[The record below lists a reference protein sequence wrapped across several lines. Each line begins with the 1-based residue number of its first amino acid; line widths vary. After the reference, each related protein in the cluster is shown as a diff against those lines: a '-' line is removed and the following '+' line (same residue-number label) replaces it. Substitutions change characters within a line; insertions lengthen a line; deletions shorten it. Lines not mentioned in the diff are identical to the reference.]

1 MPRVGQMVLNP
12 ILLETDTRV
21 LYKKEELKG
30 VTENNL
36 SRRAKLEIQLAV
48 WPLAVPIHTYDAHI
62 RQVSFLSMHRRTSI
76 AMVVLIE
83 KCLCPCQLLQRCN
96 MMHMMHLNVQGPL
109 SHSTVSNVFVFC

>member
-1 MPRVGQMVLNP
+1 MPMVGQMVLNP
-12 ILLETDTRV
+12 ILLETDVRV
-21 LYKKEELKG
+21 LYNKKELKG

-36 SRRAKLEIQLAV
+36 SRRAKLEMQLAV
-48 WPLAVPIHTYDAHI
+48 SSLAVPIHTAT
-62 RQVSFLSMHRRTSI
+62 FLSMHGRTSI
-76 AMVVLIE
+76 TMVVLIE